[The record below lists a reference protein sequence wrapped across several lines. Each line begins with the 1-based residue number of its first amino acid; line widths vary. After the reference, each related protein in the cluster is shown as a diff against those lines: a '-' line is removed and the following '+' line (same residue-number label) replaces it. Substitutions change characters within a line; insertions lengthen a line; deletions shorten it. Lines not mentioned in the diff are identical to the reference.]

1 MSEQALSLLDA
12 DLSALLGAPLEAPAE
27 TLGAGDIVAATVTAA
42 NSAGL
47 TLSLDSGLAATCAAS
62 DDNCGNGDVCSNVAE
77 YAGNHH
83 AAAAA
88 YDDNCGNGGNLGDS
102 AVLRGTLACFG
113 SCEHRV
119 RVIHDVRRGDLLF
132 YFNEFSI

>member
-1 MSEQALSLLDA
+1 LKRARDGLVVRD
-12 DLSALLGAPLEAPAE
+12 
-27 TLGAGDIVAATVTAA
+27 
-42 NSAGL
+42 L
-47 TLSLDSGLAATCAAS
+47 TLLCGHVAGYGNVAEYAGNHHAAATCAAS

-88 YDDNCGNGGNLGDS
+88 SDDNCGNGGNLGDS
-102 AVLRGTLACFG
+102 AVLRGTLACLG